1 MGTRLAFAAF
11 MEQRLADN
19 AAERTQLERVGVVAK
34 RALCRHHA
42 RIIGALFFTAIGTFL
57 VLTTMTLAV
66 TGHTPVMLL
75 SDFAAGHNPALLL
88 SAAFTGHTPLPPP
101 LVAPAKGQS
110 ELIFIQSVFPS
121 LQKMGQGT

>member
-42 RIIGALFFTAIGTFL
+42 RIIGALFFTTVSTFL
-57 VLTTMTLAV
+57 VLTAMTLAGDRAY
-66 TGHTPVMLL
+66 TR
-75 SDFAAGHNPALLL
+75 DALVRFCCG
-88 SAAFTGHTPLPPP
+88 A
-101 LVAPAKGQS
+101 
-110 ELIFIQSVFPS
+110 
-121 LQKMGQGT
+121 

>member
-88 SAAFTGHTPLPPP
+88 SAAFTGHTPPPV
-101 LVAPAKGQS
+101 VAPAKGQR
-110 ELIFIQSVFPS
+110 ELMVFDRFPS